1 MNTSTK
7 QTRNNRK
14 ASGQIVNSAGV
25 LTAFLLPLF
34 VSSTGA
40 SAAGPAWKTLQR
52 GVEYATVGDE
62 SRGEPASSAR
72 RGPSREGSGTLP
84 GFPREIDEPLHVVR
98 IDPKLAPLQAVMA
111 SAGDRKPRTA
121 GAWCRERKLAVAI
134 NLGMYR
140 DDRLTNVGHAHA
152 ASHVN
157 NGHWSEKYKSVLAFG
172 PKRADLPAA
181 TMVDLDDPGAQA
193 RLADYATVIQNL
205 RLIRAPGRGVWGKQD
220 RRWSEA
226 AVAAD
231 KSGHILFIFSRR
243 PYAMQEL
250 NEKLLAL
257 PLGITAAM
265 HVEGGPEASL
275 SIHTGGV
282 DLDLNGS
289 YETGF
294 NENDGET
301 AQWPIPN
308 LIAVP
313 RR

>member
-1 MNTSTK
+1 M
-7 QTRNNRK
+7 TRSINKPAFGDHK
-14 ASGQIVNSAGV
+14 ASGQIVKR
-25 LTAFLLPLF
+25 LTFFLLPLL
-34 VSSTGA
+34 VSGKA
-40 SAAGPAWKTLQR
+40 SAAPPAWKTLQR
-52 GVEYATVGDE
+52 GVEYAALGDAD
-62 SRGEPASSAR
+62 G
-72 RGPSREGSGTLP
+72 
-84 GFPREIDEPLHVVR
+84 PLHVVR
-98 IDPKLAPLQAVMA
+98 IDPSLAPLQAVMA

-152 ASHVN
+152 PGHVN
-157 NGHWSEKYKSVLAFG
+157 NGHWSQKYRSVLAFG

-181 TMVDLDDPGAQA
+181 AMVDLDAPGAQA
-193 RLADYATVIQNL
+193 ELADYTTVIQNL
-205 RLIRAPGRGVWGKQD
+205 RLIRAPGRGVWAKQD

-231 KSGHILFIFSRR
+231 KTGHILFVFSRR
-243 PYAMQEL
+243 PYPMQEL
-250 NEKLLAL
+250 NARLLAL

-275 SIHTGGV
+275 SIHAGGV